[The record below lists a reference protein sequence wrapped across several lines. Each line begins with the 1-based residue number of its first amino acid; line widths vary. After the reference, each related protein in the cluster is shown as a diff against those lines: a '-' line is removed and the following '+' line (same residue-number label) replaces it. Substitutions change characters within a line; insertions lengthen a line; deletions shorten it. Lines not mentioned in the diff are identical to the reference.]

1 MYSCTYAGVL
11 YLKCWFFSFDVI
23 PSLNNVGKE
32 DFVVS
37 NDRLPI
43 GTIPILATSS
53 PEYQASVSKMV
64 TCANDVFADFLKS
77 EEGLGF
83 CGQVCLIGK

>member
-1 MYSCTYAGVL
+1 M
-11 YLKCWFFSFDVI
+11 I

-53 PEYQASVSKMV
+53 PDYQASVTKMV
-64 TCANDVFADFLKS
+64 TCANDIFADFLKS

-83 CGQVCLIGK
+83 CGQVCLIGKSRLRPKKMQTDERTIFD